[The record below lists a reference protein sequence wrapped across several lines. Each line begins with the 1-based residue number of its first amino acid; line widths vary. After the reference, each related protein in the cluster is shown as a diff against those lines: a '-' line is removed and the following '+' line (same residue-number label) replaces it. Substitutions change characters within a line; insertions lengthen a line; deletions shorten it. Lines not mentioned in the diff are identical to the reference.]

1 MRRGEASIEISS
13 VQVVDMVYM
22 STRNIGRHKAAY
34 VKLARQTA
42 TLCSLRWLLPY
53 IHDSA

>member
-22 STRNIGRHKAAY
+22 STRNDRPSQSRIC
-34 VKLARQTA
+34 QTCTA
-42 TLCSLRWLLPY
+42 NCDALFTKMVVAVYS
-53 IHDSA
+53 